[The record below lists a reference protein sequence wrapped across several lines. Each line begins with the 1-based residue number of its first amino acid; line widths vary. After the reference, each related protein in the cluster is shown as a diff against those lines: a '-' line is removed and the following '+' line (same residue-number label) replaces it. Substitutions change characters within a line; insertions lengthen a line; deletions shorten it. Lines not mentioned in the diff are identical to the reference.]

1 MRSMLG
7 ALALCI
13 FLVLLFL
20 EYPQDNRSLLSL
32 LSLFALVSRSSEGVD
47 VKEGEEG
54 WLEIGVEKVKSSRI
68 IAA

>member
-20 EYPQDNRSLLSL
+20 EYPQDNRSL